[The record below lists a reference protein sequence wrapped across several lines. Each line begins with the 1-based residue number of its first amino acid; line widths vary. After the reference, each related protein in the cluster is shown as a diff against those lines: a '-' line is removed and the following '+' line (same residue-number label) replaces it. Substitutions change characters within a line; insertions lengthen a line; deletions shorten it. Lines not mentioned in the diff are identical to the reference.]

1 MSFATTIP
9 LLLGLVIWAGIL
21 ALVIYL
27 AVLLIKALRKYLKS
41 GPVRQEKAEMAR
53 SLGEAIRYHR
63 TRCKMTQEF
72 VAESLGVSRQAVSKW
87 ERNEAMPEVEK
98 LVRIS
103 RQFGVS
109 TDYLLLEELEEPE
122 TANTTAPAAGLW
134 VRVKQWYRNRGYLL
148 AWVLAAWGVWNLV
161 DLAVLAANTYQQ
173 AQDLENFAW
182 VKYVQ
187 MVYIPTMIPHVLLI
201 LVSVI
206 LVFRG
211 RQLAGRLR
219 WYHLGWLLV
228 LMGLLNMRLPLPAP
242 LRFLQ
247 TGPVWSIST
256 ALLVYLAEYGPE
268 NMWEFVEVTFWDDL
282 PCLLVTI
289 LGFAIL
295 ILGCRYDQRTSLRK
309 IE

>member
-1 MSFATTIP
+1 MTFGEKLQKLRAQAGLSQDQLAE
-9 LLLGLVIWAGIL
+9 LLD
-21 ALVIYL
+21 
-27 AVLLIKALRKYLKS
+27 
-41 GPVRQEKAEMAR
+41 
-53 SLGEAIRYHR
+53 
-63 TRCKMTQEF
+63 
-72 VAESLGVSRQAVSKW
+72 VSRQAVSKW
-87 ERNEAMPEVEK
+87 ERNEAMPEAEK
-98 LVRIS
+98 IVRIS

>member
-1 MSFATTIP
+1 MLACPGIVWYPERVKT
-9 LLLGLVIWAGIL
+9 AG
-21 ALVIYL
+21 
-27 AVLLIKALRKYLKS
+27 
-41 GPVRQEKAEMAR
+41 
-53 SLGEAIRYHR
+53 
-63 TRCKMTQEF
+63 
-72 VAESLGVSRQAVSKW
+72 
-87 ERNEAMPEVEK
+87 
-98 LVRIS
+98 
-103 RQFGVS
+103 
-109 TDYLLLEELEEPE
+109 EPE
-122 TANTTAPAAGLW
+122 TASTTAPAAGLW
-134 VRVKQWYRNRGYLL
+134 VRVKQWYRNRGYLP

-242 LRFLQ
+242 LRFL
-247 TGPVWSIST
+247 
-256 ALLVYLAEYGPE
+256 
-268 NMWEFVEVTFWDDL
+268 
-282 PCLLVTI
+282 
-289 LGFAIL
+289 
-295 ILGCRYDQRTSLRK
+295 
-309 IE
+309 